1 MILSDSL
8 SSLQAIFNLKYDRPS
23 LVQILELYMNLT
35 RNGKK
40 IVFIWVPGHVGIRRN
55 AAADSAAKDAI
66 VGDISVELIPFS
78 DLKSCTVFKI
88 IFYIR
93 TVAVRV
99 G

>member
-8 SSLQAIFNLKYDRPS
+8 SSLQAVFNLKCDHPS
-23 LVQILELYMNLT
+23 LVHILELYINLT
-35 RNGKK
+35 RDGKQ

-66 VGDISVELIPFS
+66 VGDISVEHIPFS
-78 DLKSCTVFKI
+78 DIKSCNLYI
-88 IFYIR
+88 YIR